1 MSSMGLARS
10 LCGIAANR
18 ITCPFRAMATGISQ
32 PGDLVLDPFCGSG
45 KTLQAVKGCER
56 RYLGIEREEKYVS
69 IALGRL
75 GR

>member
-1 MSSMGLARS
+1 MGLARS

-18 ITCPFRAMATGISQ
+18 ITCPCTAMAPGISQ
-32 PGDLVLDPFCGSG
+32 AVNPVLDPFCGSG
-45 KTLQAVKGCER
+45 KTLQAAKGCGR